1 MTNSTYGVV
10 LVTVAS
16 LAEGKA
22 ITLRV
27 PLRIATKL
35 IEASL
40 AACVNLFPL
49 DSIYLWQGKI
59 NHDQEY
65 QLIIKTDLS
74 KFDELAATIKTL
86 HSYEVPEII
95 ALPIVAGS
103 KTYLDWLGASLQ
115 S

>member
-22 ITLRV
+22 I
-27 PLRIATKL
+27 ATKL
-35 IEASL
+35 IEAKL

-59 NHDQEY
+59 NQDQEY

-95 ALPIVAGS
+95 ALPIIAGS

>member
-22 ITLRV
+22 I
-27 PLRIATKL
+27 ATKL
-35 IEASL
+35 IEDKL

-49 DSIYLWQGKI
+49 DSIYLCSLLTAHCSLL
-59 NHDQEY
+59 N
-65 QLIIKTDLS
+65 
-74 KFDELAATIKTL
+74 
-86 HSYEVPEII
+86 
-95 ALPIVAGS
+95 ALPIIAGS

>member
-35 IEASL
+35 IE
-40 AACVNLFPL
+40 
-49 DSIYLWQGKI
+49 DK
-59 NHDQEY
+59 
-65 QLIIKTDLS
+65 
-74 KFDELAATIKTL
+74 
-86 HSYEVPEII
+86 
-95 ALPIVAGS
+95 
-103 KTYLDWLGASLQ
+103 LGACS
-115 S
+115 